1 MHTSFTCRAISQS
14 SCARCSSMAP
24 TTSVGCSRRC
34 PRPRPRSPGPSPCPG
49 APLWRRELVLPRG
62 RVGAALGGLAGV
74 RLLPTGGVRAR
85 GVVRR
90 GTGAESGRRVQLPPH
105 PPRRTRAADADR
117 ASLLRGPYVA
127 AAAVAHVFP
136 VRLFQATRR
145 AQGGARDDAAAARPE
160 PVPHGLGGE
169 WPGRPLVATR
179 GRRRGGYRGDI
190 CGGGAR
196 RQRGRGAA
204 PRPARRRR
212 AGARVP
218 RAARRLRRGVPG
230 GTARPRAPAAQAQ
243 PRARCAAHVTLARPG
258 RPAAARPRQHVSL
271 RTHWTL
277 CRGATATPPLTSSVA
292 AGHAGRCCTFCTR
305 RYV

>member
-1 MHTSFTCRAISQS
+1 
-14 SCARCSSMAP
+14 
-24 TTSVGCSRRC
+24 
-34 PRPRPRSPGPSPCPG
+34 
-49 APLWRRELVLPRG
+49 RELVLPRG

-190 CGGGAR
+190 CGGSAR

-204 PRPARRRR
+204 PRPARRCR

-218 RAARRLRRGVPG
+218 RAPLRVRPRIPL
-230 GTARPRAPAAQAQ
+230 GTPRPRAPVAPAHA
-243 PRARCAAHVTLARPG
+243 RALRAAHVTLAPPG
-258 RPAAARPRQHVSL
+258 RRM
-271 RTHWTL
+271 T
-277 CRGATATPPLTSSVA
+277 ATARFTSNALHPSSWCHRHTPPPAISPP
-292 AGHAGRCCTFCTR
+292 GHAGR
-305 RYV
+305 

>member
-1 MHTSFTCRAISQS
+1 RAVRVEHRDPGG
-14 SCARCSSMAP
+14 ARRGDRP
-24 TTSVGCSRRC
+24 HGCTRHLPAELSPNPRARAVRVWRRQRRWGARDAARGRD
-34 PRPRPRSPGPSPCPG
+34 PDRPGHRPGPG

-179 GRRRGGYRGDI
+179 G
-190 CGGGAR
+190 
-196 RQRGRGAA
+196 
-204 PRPARRRR
+204 
-212 AGARVP
+212 
-218 RAARRLRRGVPG
+218 L
-230 GTARPRAPAAQAQ
+230 
-243 PRARCAAHVTLARPG
+243 
-258 RPAAARPRQHVSL
+258 
-271 RTHWTL
+271 
-277 CRGATATPPLTSSVA
+277 
-292 AGHAGRCCTFCTR
+292 
-305 RYV
+305 